1 MRRHA
6 ALLAVA
12 LAATAATPATAQLA
26 RQPKAGSPI
35 PTLTPTQLSLF
46 EAGKALYSTAM
57 TPAQGMGPIFNK
69 AGCMSCHANPLGG
82 WGSISVT
89 HFGITEKGMFS
100 LVPGESQS
108 LLQAFAASESC
119 KEQIPAAANFTAIRI
134 TNSSLAFGLIE
145 AIPDAAIAAHADPV
159 DADADGISGRVHWV
173 RLLED
178 RAGPLRAGRFGWK
191 AQVATVLSFSGDATR
206 NEMGITNR
214 LEPHENAPNND
225 QSKLLQCDTVP
236 DIEDLPDQEGYA
248 FIDRV
253 THFQRYIAAPPQTP
267 RSGMAGEAVFA
278 AVGCAKCHVPQWTTA
293 NDPALEES
301 LRNKVIR
308 PYSDFLLHDMGLL
321 GDGVAEGD
329 AQELEMRTPVLW
341 NLRTR
346 DPMLHHGAA
355 AGGTFASRVTAAIAA
370 HGPYGEGAAAAEAF
384 AQLPLA
390 QQAQL
395 VAFLDSLGRLEF
407 DADGDGAIR
416 AADFVAFRAAFGQAT
431 NPDLASAVFDIDRNG
446 VVNAVDFQAFVA
458 AYEDPQGDCNRNG
471 TDDLADI
478 LAGTAADTDGNGVPD
493 SCIPC
498 IADLNHDGKVDG
510 GDLGPMLG
518 TWGMAD
524 VPGDLNRDGD
534 VNGIDL
540 GILLAKWGVCP

>member
-1 MRRHA
+1 MRRSA
-6 ALLAVA
+6 AVVSLAVVTT
-12 LAATAATPATAQLA
+12 AATAASAQTL
-26 RQPKAGSPI
+26 QPKAGSPI
-35 PTLTPTQLSLF
+35 PTLTPAQLALF

-82 WGSISVT
+82 WGPISVT
-89 HFGITEKGMFS
+89 HFGITENGMFS

-108 LLQAFAASESC
+108 LLQAFASSEAC
-119 KEQIPAAANFTAIRI
+119 KERIPAAANFAAIRI
-134 TNSSLAFGLIE
+134 TNSSLAFGLVE
-145 AIPDAAIAAHADPV
+145 AIPDAAIAAIEDPI
-159 DADADGISGRVHWV
+159 DADGDGISGRVHWV
-173 RLLED
+173 RTLED
-178 RAGPLRAGRFGWK
+178 PAGPLRAGRFGWK

-214 LEPHENAPNND
+214 LEPLENAPNND
-225 QSKLLQCDTVP
+225 QAKLAQCDTVP
-236 DIEDLPDQEGYA
+236 DLEDVPDQQGYA

-267 RSGMAGEAVFA
+267 RAGMAGETVFA
-278 AVGCAKCHVPQWTTA
+278 TVGCAKCHVPQWTTA
-293 NDPALEES
+293 NDPALEDS
-301 LRNKVIR
+301 LRGKVIR

-321 GDGVAEGD
+321 GDGVAQDGAREP
-329 AQELEMRTPVLW
+329 EMRTPVLW

-346 DPMLHHGAA
+346 DPMLHDGTA

-370 HGPYGEGAAAAEAF
+370 HGPFGEGAASAEAF
-384 AQLPLA
+384 AQLPPA
-390 QQAQL
+390 QRAQL

-407 DADGDGAIR
+407 DADGDGAVR
-416 AADFVAFRAAFGQAT
+416 AADFVAFRAAYGQAT
-431 NPDLASAVFDIDRNG
+431 NPDLPTAVFDIDRNG
-446 VVNAVDFQAFVA
+446 VVNAADFQSLLV

-471 TDDLADI
+471 TNDLADI
-478 LAGTAADTDGNGVPD
+478 LLGGAPDADGNGVPD

-498 IADLNHDGKVDG
+498 IADLNRDGKVDG

-524 VPGDLNRDGD
+524 VPADLNHDGD

-540 GILLAKWGVCP
+540 GVLLGKWGPCP

>member
-1 MRRHA
+1 MRRTA
-6 ALLAVA
+6 ALLSVA
-12 LAATAATPATAQLA
+12 IAIAAATAASAQSTL
-26 RQPKAGSPI
+26 QPKAGSPI
-35 PTLTPTQLSLF
+35 PTLTPAQLALF
-46 EAGKALYSTAM
+46 EAGKALYSTPM

-108 LLQAFAASESC
+108 LLQAFASSESC

-134 TNSSLAFGLIE
+134 TNSSLAFGLVE
-145 AIPDAAIAAHADPV
+145 AIPDAAIAAIEDPI

-173 RLLED
+173 RALED
-178 RAGPLRAGRFGWK
+178 PTGPLRAGRFGWK

-214 LEPHENAPNND
+214 LEPIENAPNND
-225 QSKLLQCDTVP
+225 QSKLAQCDTIPDLEDVP
-236 DIEDLPDQEGYA
+236 DQQGHA

-267 RSGMAGEAVFA
+267 RAGMSGETVFA

-293 NDPALEES
+293 DDPSLEGS

-308 PYSDFLLHDMGLL
+308 LYSDFLLHDMGLL
-321 GDGVAEGD
+321 GDGVAQDG

-346 DPMLHHGAA
+346 DPMLHDGSA

-370 HGPYGEGAAAAEAF
+370 HGPYGEGAASADAF
-384 AQLPLA
+384 AQLPPA
-390 QQAQL
+390 QKAQL

-407 DADGDGAIR
+407 DADGDGAVR
-416 AADFVAFRAAFGQAT
+416 APDFVAFRAAYGQAT
-431 NPDLASAVFDIDRNG
+431 NPDLPSAVFDIDQNG
-446 VVNAVDFQAFVA
+446 VVNAADFQSLLA
-458 AYEDPQGDCNRNG
+458 AYEDPQGDCNHNG
-471 TDDLADI
+471 TNDLADI
-478 LAGTAADTDGNGVPD
+478 LLGGAPDTDGNGVPD
-493 SCIPC
+493 ACIPC

-524 VPGDLNRDGD
+524 VSADLNRDGD

-540 GILLAKWGVCP
+540 GILLGKWGTCP